1 MSGRRVARMCGVAVL
16 WLAGTAVLAHP
27 PPDTYAEQD
36 FSRVD
41 KIDTHVH
48 LYGEL
53 PVFLARA
60 KADAFRVLTINVN
73 YADFPPLP
81 EQLASAIALR
91 RANPGRVAFAA
102 TFDAQG
108 SDRPEWLDRKSTRLN
123 SSHIEPSRMPSSA

>member
-1 MSGRRVARMCGVAVL
+1 MSGRRMTRMCGVAVL
-16 WLAGTAVLAHP
+16 WLAGTAALAQP

-53 PVFLARA
+53 PMFLARA

-81 EQLASAIALR
+81 EQLASAIAFGAQIPGASRLPPPSMRKAAIVPNGWRIRGSSSMR
-91 RANPGRVAFAA
+91 RWPPAPWR
-102 TFDAQG
+102 
-108 SDRPEWLDRKSTRLN
+108 
-123 SSHIEPSRMPSSA
+123 